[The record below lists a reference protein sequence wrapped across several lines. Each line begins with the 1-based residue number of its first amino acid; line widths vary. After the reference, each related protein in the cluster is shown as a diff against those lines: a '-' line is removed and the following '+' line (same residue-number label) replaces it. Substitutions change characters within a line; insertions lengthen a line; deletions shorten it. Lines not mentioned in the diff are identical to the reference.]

1 MENSTARNDLP
12 DVLVALL
19 KGVVYSDVSEQL
31 WREILKL
38 QGAARDHLRLLGLD
52 LVIDETEGYAYVR
65 QSEETDD
72 ETSGAPRRL
81 IPRRPLSYPVSL
93 FLVLLRKRLAQHDAH
108 GGETKL
114 VLTREQLIEMLRVFL
129 PAGPNEARLEDQID
143 RHIERVTELG
153 FLRTMKEGDASLFEV
168 RRILRAFVNADWL
181 ADLEST
187 YRDHAQRAQ

>member
-1 MENSTARNDLP
+1 MDSSTARNELS

-19 KGVVYSDVSEQL
+19 KSVVYSDVAEQL
-31 WREILKL
+31 WRELLRL
-38 QGAARDHLRLLGLD
+38 QGSARDHLRLLGLD
-52 LVIDETEGYAYVR
+52 LVIDEAEGYAYVR
-65 QSEETDD
+65 QSEGIDD
-72 ETSGAPRRL
+72 ETLGAPRRL

-93 FLVLLRKRLAQHDAH
+93 LLVLLRKRLAQHDAH

-129 PAGPNEARLEDQID
+129 PVGSNEAKLEDQID
-143 RHIERVTELG
+143 RHIERIVELG
-153 FLRTMKEGDASLFEV
+153 FLRPMKEGDVSLFEV

-187 YRDHAQRAQ
+187 YRDHAQRVQ

>member
-1 MENSTARNDLP
+1 MDSTTSRNELS

-19 KGVVYSDVSEQL
+19 KGVVYSDAAEQL
-31 WREILKL
+31 WRELLKL
-38 QGAARDHLRLLGLD
+38 QGGARDHLRLLGLD
-52 LVIDETEGYAYVR
+52 LVIDEAEGYAYVR

-72 ETSGAPRRL
+72 EISGAPRRL

-93 FLVLLRKRLAQHDAH
+93 LLVLLRKRLAQHDAH

-129 PAGPNEARLEDQID
+129 SMGSNEAKLEDQMD
-143 RHIERVTELG
+143 RHIDRVVELG
-153 FLRTMKEGDASLFEV
+153 FLRAMKEGDTALFEV